1 MLVAYKQTHG
11 GKKDLESGY
20 RFILELGLTIL
31 LKTFMSGLVDLVKHL
46 DDGLVLVVGGEGEH
60 GADQTK
66 TRAEEGEGDAHDRPL
81 RSARVRRP
89 LHVGWKL
96 VVLQSVGQAGIAR
109 RRRRGWCPP

>member
-1 MLVAYKQTHG
+1 MITFAL
-11 GKKDLESGY
+11 D
-20 RFILELGLTIL
+20 
-31 LKTFMSGLVDLVKHL
+31 TFMSGLIDLVEHL